1 MKRFESLVDPEVN
14 KKFIKQYILV
24 HKTGNEYDV
33 DKSIESQYDYI
44 GETENNLNEYVST
57 FFATDEYNLDNDN
70 HLNVNDIDN
79 QLEEIENN
87 ISQYQ
92 LNEITNF
99 NGNELVN
106 DENNFGIYLKNPNKK
121 GYYSEL
127 LIKDIE
133 HDLLDESIVNIINEK
148 KNEILNND

>member
-1 MKRFESLVDPEVN
+1 MKRFESLADPELN

-24 HKTGNEYDV
+24 HKTGNEYNV

-57 FFATDEYNLDNDN
+57 FFSTDEYNLDNDN

-79 QLEEIENN
+79 QLKEIENVV
-87 ISQYQ
+87 SQYQ
-92 LNEITNF
+92 LKEITNF
-99 NGNELVN
+99 NESVN
-106 DENNFGIYLKNPNKK
+106 NLNNFGIYLKNPNKK

-133 HDLLDESIVNIINEK
+133 RDLLDESIVNIINEK

>member
-1 MKRFESLVDPEVN
+1 MKRFESLADPELN

-24 HKTGNEYDV
+24 HKTGNEYNV

-44 GETENNLNEYVST
+44 GETENTLNEYVST
-57 FFATDEYNLDNDN
+57 FFSTDEYNLDNDN

-79 QLEEIENN
+79 QLKEIENDV
-87 ISQYQ
+87 SQYQ
-92 LNEITNF
+92 LKEINDFNES
-99 NGNELVN
+99 VN
-106 DENNFGIYLKNPNKK
+106 NLNNFGIYLKNPNKK
-121 GYYSEL
+121 GYYSES

-133 HDLLDESIVNIINEK
+133 RDLLDENIVNIINEK

>member
-1 MKRFESLVDPEVN
+1 MKRFESLADPELN

-24 HKTGNEYDV
+24 HKTGNEYNV

-44 GETENNLNEYVST
+44 GETENTLNEYVST
-57 FFATDEYNLDNDN
+57 FFSTDEYNLDNDN

-79 QLEEIENN
+79 QLKEIENVV
-87 ISQYQ
+87 SQYQ
-92 LNEITNF
+92 LKEITDF
-99 NGNELVN
+99 NESVN
-106 DENNFGIYLKNPNKK
+106 NLNDFGIYLKNPNKK

-133 HDLLDESIVNIINEK
+133 RDLLDESIVNIINEK

>member
-1 MKRFESLVDPEVN
+1 MKRFESLADPELN

-33 DKSIESQYDYI
+33 DKSDESQYDYI

-57 FFATDEYNLDNDN
+57 FFTTDEYNLDNGN

-79 QLEEIENN
+79 QLEEIENTV
-87 ISQYQ
+87 SQYQ
-92 LNEITNF
+92 LNEIIDF
-99 NGNELVN
+99 NESVN
-106 DENNFGIYLKNPNKK
+106 NLNNFGIYLKNPNKK

-133 HDLLDESIVNIINEK
+133 RDLLDESIVNIINEK

>member
-1 MKRFESLVDPEVN
+1 MKRFESLADPELN

-24 HKTGNEYDV
+24 HKTGNEYNV

-44 GETENNLNEYVST
+44 GETENTLNEYVST
-57 FFATDEYNLDNDN
+57 FFSTDEYNLDNDN

-79 QLEEIENN
+79 QLKEIENVV
-87 ISQYQ
+87 SQYQ
-92 LNEITNF
+92 LKEITDF
-99 NGNELVN
+99 NESVN
-106 DENNFGIYLKNPNKK
+106 NLNNFGIYLKNPNKK
-121 GYYSEL
+121 GYYSES

-133 HDLLDESIVNIINEK
+133 RDLLDESIVNIINEK

>member
-1 MKRFESLVDPEVN
+1 MKRFESLADPELN

-24 HKTGNEYDV
+24 HKTGNEYNV

-57 FFATDEYNLDNDN
+57 FFSTDEYNLDNDN

-79 QLEEIENN
+79 QLKEIENVV
-87 ISQYQ
+87 SQYQ
-92 LNEITNF
+92 LKEITDF
-99 NGNELVN
+99 NESVN
-106 DENNFGIYLKNPNKK
+106 NLNDFGIYLKNPNKK

-133 HDLLDESIVNIINEK
+133 RDLLDESIVNIINEK

>member
-1 MKRFESLVDPEVN
+1 MKRFESLVDPELN

-24 HKTGNEYDV
+24 HKTGNEYNV

-57 FFATDEYNLDNDN
+57 FFSTDEYNLDNDN

-79 QLEEIENN
+79 QLKEIENVV
-87 ISQYQ
+87 SQYQ
-92 LNEITNF
+92 LNEITDF
-99 NGNELVN
+99 NESVN
-106 DENNFGIYLKNPNKK
+106 NLNNFGIYLKNPNKK

-133 HDLLDESIVNIINEK
+133 SDLLDESIVNIINEK

>member
-1 MKRFESLVDPEVN
+1 MKRFESLADPELN

-24 HKTGNEYDV
+24 HKTGNEYNV

-57 FFATDEYNLDNDN
+57 FFSTDEYNLDNDN

-79 QLEEIENN
+79 QLKEIENVV
-87 ISQYQ
+87 SQYQ
-92 LNEITNF
+92 LKELTDFNES
-99 NGNELVN
+99 VN
-106 DENNFGIYLKNPNKK
+106 NLNNFGIYLKNPNKK
-121 GYYSEL
+121 GYYSES

-133 HDLLDESIVNIINEK
+133 RDLLDENIVNIINEK

>member
-1 MKRFESLVDPEVN
+1 MKRFESLVDPELN

-24 HKTGNEYDV
+24 HKTGNEYNV

-44 GETENNLNEYVST
+44 GETENTLNEYVST
-57 FFATDEYNLDNDN
+57 FFSTDEYNLDNDN

-79 QLEEIENN
+79 QLKEIENVV
-87 ISQYQ
+87 SQYQ
-92 LNEITNF
+92 LKEITDF
-99 NGNELVN
+99 NESVN
-106 DENNFGIYLKNPNKK
+106 NLNNFGIYLKNPNKK

-133 HDLLDESIVNIINEK
+133 SDLLDESIVNIINEK

>member
-1 MKRFESLVDPEVN
+1 MKRFESLVDPELN

-24 HKTGNEYDV
+24 HKTGNEYNV

-57 FFATDEYNLDNDN
+57 FFSTDEYNLDNDN

-79 QLEEIENN
+79 QLKEIENVV
-87 ISQYQ
+87 SQYQ
-92 LNEITNF
+92 LKEITDF
-99 NGNELVN
+99 NESVN
-106 DENNFGIYLKNPNKK
+106 NLNNFGIYLKNPNKK

-133 HDLLDESIVNIINEK
+133 RDLLDESIVNIINEK

>member
-1 MKRFESLVDPEVN
+1 MKRFESLGDPELN

-24 HKTGNEYDV
+24 HKTGNEYNV

-44 GETENNLNEYVST
+44 GETENTLNEYVST
-57 FFATDEYNLDNDN
+57 FFSTDEYNLDNDN

-79 QLEEIENN
+79 QLKEIENDV
-87 ISQYQ
+87 SQYQ
-92 LNEITNF
+92 LKEITDF
-99 NGNELVN
+99 NESVN
-106 DENNFGIYLKNPNKK
+106 DLNNFGIYLKNPNKK

-133 HDLLDESIVNIINEK
+133 RDLLDESIVNIINEK

>member
-1 MKRFESLVDPEVN
+1 MKRFESLADPELN

-24 HKTGNEYDV
+24 HKTGNEYNV

-44 GETENNLNEYVST
+44 GETENTLNEYVST
-57 FFATDEYNLDNDN
+57 FLSADEYNLDNDN

-79 QLEEIENN
+79 QLKEIENVV
-87 ISQYQ
+87 SQYQ
-92 LNEITNF
+92 LKEITDF
-99 NGNELVN
+99 NESVN
-106 DENNFGIYLKNPNKK
+106 NLNNFGIYLKNPNKK

-133 HDLLDESIVNIINEK
+133 RDLLDESIVNIIKEK

>member
-1 MKRFESLVDPEVN
+1 MKRFESLADPELN

-24 HKTGNEYDV
+24 HKTGNEYNV

-44 GETENNLNEYVST
+44 GETENTLNEYVST
-57 FFATDEYNLDNDN
+57 FFSTDEYNLDNDN

-79 QLEEIENN
+79 QLKEIENDV
-87 ISQYQ
+87 SQYQ
-92 LNEITNF
+92 LKEINDFNES
-99 NGNELVN
+99 VN
-106 DENNFGIYLKNPNKK
+106 NLNNFGIYLKNPNKK

-133 HDLLDESIVNIINEK
+133 RDLLDESIVNIINEK

>member
-1 MKRFESLVDPEVN
+1 MKRFESLADPELN

-24 HKTGNEYDV
+24 HKTGNEYNV
-33 DKSIESQYDYI
+33 DKAIESQYDYI

-57 FFATDEYNLDNDN
+57 FFSTDEYNLDNDN

-79 QLEEIENN
+79 QLKEIENDV
-87 ISQYQ
+87 SQYQ
-92 LNEITNF
+92 LKEINDFNES
-99 NGNELVN
+99 VN
-106 DENNFGIYLKNPNKK
+106 NLNNFGIYLKNPNKK

-133 HDLLDESIVNIINEK
+133 RDLLDESIVNIINEK

>member
-1 MKRFESLVDPEVN
+1 MKRFESLADPELN

-24 HKTGNEYDV
+24 HKTGNEYNV

-44 GETENNLNEYVST
+44 GETENTLNEYVST
-57 FFATDEYNLDNDN
+57 FFSTDEYNLDNDN

-79 QLEEIENN
+79 QLKEIENDV
-87 ISQYQ
+87 SQYQ
-92 LNEITNF
+92 LKEINDFNES
-99 NGNELVN
+99 VN
-106 DENNFGIYLKNPNKK
+106 NLNDFGIYLKNPNKK

-133 HDLLDESIVNIINEK
+133 RDLLDESIVNIINEK

>member
-1 MKRFESLVDPEVN
+1 MKRFESLVDPELN

-24 HKTGNEYDV
+24 HKTGNEYNV

-57 FFATDEYNLDNDN
+57 FFSTDEYNLDNDN

-79 QLEEIENN
+79 QLKEIENVV
-87 ISQYQ
+87 SQYQ
-92 LNEITNF
+92 LNEITDF
-99 NGNELVN
+99 NESVN
-106 DENNFGIYLKNPNKK
+106 NLNNFGIYLKNPNKK

-133 HDLLDESIVNIINEK
+133 RDLLDESIVNIINEK

>member
-1 MKRFESLVDPEVN
+1 MKRFESFADPELN

-24 HKTGNEYDV
+24 HKTGNEYNV

-44 GETENNLNEYVST
+44 GETENTLNEYVST
-57 FFATDEYNLDNDN
+57 FFSTDEYNLDNDN

-79 QLEEIENN
+79 QLKEIENVV
-87 ISQYQ
+87 SQYQ
-92 LNEITNF
+92 LNEITDF
-99 NGNELVN
+99 NESVN
-106 DENNFGIYLKNPNKK
+106 NLNNFGIYLKNPNKK

-133 HDLLDESIVNIINEK
+133 RDLLDESIVNIINEK

>member
-1 MKRFESLVDPEVN
+1 MKRFESLADPELN

-24 HKTGNEYDV
+24 HKTGNEYNV

-44 GETENNLNEYVST
+44 GKTENNLNEYVST
-57 FFATDEYNLDNDN
+57 FFSTDEYNLDNDN

-79 QLEEIENN
+79 QLKEIENVV
-87 ISQYQ
+87 SQYQ
-92 LNEITNF
+92 LKEITNF
-99 NGNELVN
+99 NESVN
-106 DENNFGIYLKNPNKK
+106 NLNNFGIYLKNPNKK

-133 HDLLDESIVNIINEK
+133 RDLLDESIVNIINEK

>member
-1 MKRFESLVDPEVN
+1 MELPKIDE
-14 KKFIKQYILV
+14 KFIKQYILF
-24 HKTGNEYDV
+24 HKTGNEYNV

-57 FFATDEYNLDNDN
+57 FFSTDEYNLDNDN

-79 QLEEIENN
+79 QLKEIENVV
-87 ISQYQ
+87 SQYQ
-92 LNEITNF
+92 LKEITDF
-99 NGNELVN
+99 NESVN
-106 DENNFGIYLKNPNKK
+106 NLNNFGIYLKNPNKK

-133 HDLLDESIVNIINEK
+133 RDLLDESIVNIINEK

>member
-1 MKRFESLVDPEVN
+1 MKRFESLADPELN

-24 HKTGNEYDV
+24 HKTGNEYNV

-57 FFATDEYNLDNDN
+57 FFSTDEYNLDNDN

-79 QLEEIENN
+79 QLKEIENDV
-87 ISQYQ
+87 SQYQ
-92 LNEITNF
+92 LKEITNF
-99 NGNELVN
+99 NESANNLN
-106 DENNFGIYLKNPNKK
+106 DFGIYLKNPNKK

-133 HDLLDESIVNIINEK
+133 SDLLDESIVNIINEK

>member
-1 MKRFESLVDPEVN
+1 MKRFESLADPELN

-24 HKTGNEYDV
+24 HKTGNEFNV

-57 FFATDEYNLDNDN
+57 FFSRDEYNLDNDN

-79 QLEEIENN
+79 QLKEIENDV
-87 ISQYQ
+87 SQYQ
-92 LNEITNF
+92 LKEIIDF
-99 NGNELVN
+99 NDSVN
-106 DENNFGIYLKNPNKK
+106 NLNDFGIYLKNPNKK

-133 HDLLDESIVNIINEK
+133 RDLLDESIVNIINEK

>member
-1 MKRFESLVDPEVN
+1 MKRFESLADPELN
-14 KKFIKQYILV
+14 KKIIKQYILV
-24 HKTGNEYDV
+24 HKTGNEYNV

-44 GETENNLNEYVST
+44 GETENTLNEYVST
-57 FFATDEYNLDNDN
+57 FFSADEYNLDNDN

-79 QLEEIENN
+79 QLKEIENVV
-87 ISQYQ
+87 SQYQ
-92 LNEITNF
+92 LKEITDF
-99 NGNELVN
+99 NESVN
-106 DENNFGIYLKNPNKK
+106 NLNNFGIYLKNPNKK

-133 HDLLDESIVNIINEK
+133 RDLLDESIVNIINEK

>member
-1 MKRFESLVDPEVN
+1 MKRFESLGDPELN

-24 HKTGNEYDV
+24 HKTGNEYNV

-44 GETENNLNEYVST
+44 GETENTLNEYVST
-57 FFATDEYNLDNDN
+57 FFSTDEYNLDNDN
-70 HLNVNDIDN
+70 HLNVNDIYN
-79 QLEEIENN
+79 QLKEIENDV
-87 ISQYQ
+87 SQYQ
-92 LNEITNF
+92 LKEITDF
-99 NGNELVN
+99 NESVN
-106 DENNFGIYLKNPNKK
+106 DLNNFGIYLKNPNKK

-133 HDLLDESIVNIINEK
+133 RDLLDESIVNIINEK

>member
-1 MKRFESLVDPEVN
+1 MKRFESLADPELN

-24 HKTGNEYDV
+24 HKTGNEYNV

-44 GETENNLNEYVST
+44 GETENNLNKYVST
-57 FFATDEYNLDNDN
+57 FFSTDEYNLDNDN

-79 QLEEIENN
+79 QLKEIENVV
-87 ISQYQ
+87 SQYQ
-92 LNEITNF
+92 LKEITDF
-99 NGNELVN
+99 NESVN
-106 DENNFGIYLKNPNKK
+106 NLNNFGIYLKNPNKK

-133 HDLLDESIVNIINEK
+133 RDLLDESIVNIINEK

>member
-1 MKRFESLVDPEVN
+1 MKRFESLVDPELN

-24 HKTGNEYDV
+24 HKTGNEYNV

-44 GETENNLNEYVST
+44 GETENTLNEYVST
-57 FFATDEYNLDNDN
+57 FFSTDEYNLDNDN

-79 QLEEIENN
+79 QLKEIENVV
-87 ISQYQ
+87 SQYQ
-92 LNEITNF
+92 LKEITDF
-99 NGNELVN
+99 NESVN
-106 DENNFGIYLKNPNKK
+106 NLNNFGIYLKNPNKK

-133 HDLLDESIVNIINEK
+133 RDLLDKSIVNIINEK

>member
-1 MKRFESLVDPEVN
+1 MKRFESLADPELN

-24 HKTGNEYDV
+24 HKTGNEYNV

-44 GETENNLNEYVST
+44 GETENTLNEYVST
-57 FFATDEYNLDNDN
+57 FFSTDEYNLDNDN

-79 QLEEIENN
+79 QLKEIENVV
-87 ISQYQ
+87 SQYQ
-92 LNEITNF
+92 LKEITNF
-99 NGNELVN
+99 NESVN
-106 DENNFGIYLKNPNKK
+106 NLNNFGIYLKNPNKK
-121 GYYSEL
+121 GYYSES

-133 HDLLDESIVNIINEK
+133 RDLLDESIINIINEK

>member
-1 MKRFESLVDPEVN
+1 MKRFESLADPELN

-24 HKTGNEYDV
+24 HKTGNEYNV

-57 FFATDEYNLDNDN
+57 FFSTDEYNLNNDN

-79 QLEEIENN
+79 QLKEIENVV
-87 ISQYQ
+87 SQYQ
-92 LNEITNF
+92 LKEITDF
-99 NGNELVN
+99 NESVN
-106 DENNFGIYLKNPNKK
+106 NLNDFGIYLKNPNKK

-133 HDLLDESIVNIINEK
+133 RDLLDESIVNIINEK

>member
-1 MKRFESLVDPEVN
+1 MKRFESLGDPELHI
-14 KKFIKQYILV
+14 KFIKQYILV
-24 HKTGNEYDV
+24 HKTGNEYNV

-44 GETENNLNEYVST
+44 GETENTLNEYVST
-57 FFATDEYNLDNDN
+57 FFSTDEYNLDNDN

-79 QLEEIENN
+79 QLKEIENDV
-87 ISQYQ
+87 SQYQ
-92 LNEITNF
+92 LKEITDF
-99 NGNELVN
+99 NESVN
-106 DENNFGIYLKNPNKK
+106 DLNNFGIYLKNPNKK

-133 HDLLDESIVNIINEK
+133 RDLLDESIVNIINEK

>member
-1 MKRFESLVDPEVN
+1 MKRFESLVDPELN

-24 HKTGNEYDV
+24 HKTGNEYNV

-57 FFATDEYNLDNDN
+57 FFSTDEYNLDNDN

-79 QLEEIENN
+79 QLKEIENDV
-87 ISQYQ
+87 SQYQ
-92 LNEITNF
+92 LKEITDF
-99 NGNELVN
+99 NESVN
-106 DENNFGIYLKNPNKK
+106 NLNNFGIYLKNPNKK

-133 HDLLDESIVNIINEK
+133 RDLLDESIVNIINEK

>member
-1 MKRFESLVDPEVN
+1 MKRFESLADPELN

-24 HKTGNEYDV
+24 HKTGNEYNV

-57 FFATDEYNLDNDN
+57 FFSTDEYNLDNDN

-79 QLEEIENN
+79 QLKEIENVV
-87 ISQYQ
+87 SQYQ
-92 LNEITNF
+92 LKEITDF
-99 NGNELVN
+99 NESVN
-106 DENNFGIYLKNPNKK
+106 DLNNFGIYLKNPNKK

-133 HDLLDESIVNIINEK
+133 RDLLDESIVNIINEK

>member
-1 MKRFESLVDPEVN
+1 MKRFESLVDPELN

-24 HKTGNEYDV
+24 HKTGNEYNV

-57 FFATDEYNLDNDN
+57 FFSTDEYNLDNDN

-79 QLEEIENN
+79 QLKEIENVV
-87 ISQYQ
+87 SQYQ
-92 LNEITNF
+92 LKEITDF
-99 NGNELVN
+99 NESVN
-106 DENNFGIYLKNPNKK
+106 NLNNFGIYLKNPNKK

-133 HDLLDESIVNIINEK
+133 SDLLDESIVNIINEK

>member
-1 MKRFESLVDPEVN
+1 MKRFESLADPELN

-24 HKTGNEYDV
+24 HKTGNEYNV

-57 FFATDEYNLDNDN
+57 FFSTDEYNLDNDN

-79 QLEEIENN
+79 QLKEIENVV
-87 ISQYQ
+87 SQYQ
-92 LNEITNF
+92 LKEITDF
-99 NGNELVN
+99 NESVN
-106 DENNFGIYLKNPNKK
+106 NLNNFGIYLKNPNKK

-127 LIKDIE
+127 LIKNIE
-133 HDLLDESIVNIINEK
+133 RDLLDESIVNIINEK

>member
-1 MKRFESLVDPEVN
+1 MKRFESLADPELN

-24 HKTGNEYDV
+24 HKTGNEYNV

-57 FFATDEYNLDNDN
+57 FFSTDEYNLDNDN

-79 QLEEIENN
+79 QLKEIE
-87 ISQYQ
+87 IDVSQYQ
-92 LNEITNF
+92 LKEINDFNES
-99 NGNELVN
+99 VN
-106 DENNFGIYLKNPNKK
+106 NLNNFGIYLKNPNKK

-133 HDLLDESIVNIINEK
+133 RDLLDESIVNIINEK

>member
-1 MKRFESLVDPEVN
+1 MKRFESLADPELN

-24 HKTGNEYDV
+24 HKTGNEFEYNKND
-33 DKSIESQYDYI
+33 ESQYDYI
-44 GETENNLNEYVST
+44 GETENDLNEYVST
-57 FFATDEYNLDNDN
+57 FFTTDEYNLDNGN

-79 QLEEIENN
+79 QLEEIEN
-87 ISQYQ
+87 IVSQYQ

-99 NGNELVN
+99 NESVN
-106 DENNFGIYLKNPNKK
+106 NLNNFGIYLKNPNKK

-133 HDLLDESIVNIINEK
+133 RDLLNESIVNIINEK

>member
-1 MKRFESLVDPEVN
+1 MKRFESLADPELN

-24 HKTGNEYDV
+24 HKTGNEYNV

-44 GETENNLNEYVST
+44 GETENTLNEYVST
-57 FFATDEYNLDNDN
+57 FFSTDEYNLDNDN

-79 QLEEIENN
+79 QLKEIENVV
-87 ISQYQ
+87 SQYQ
-92 LNEITNF
+92 LKEITDF
-99 NGNELVN
+99 NESVN
-106 DENNFGIYLKNPNKK
+106 DLNNFGIYLKNPNKK
-121 GYYSEL
+121 GYYSES

-133 HDLLDESIVNIINEK
+133 RDLLDESIVNIINEK

>member
-1 MKRFESLVDPEVN
+1 MKRFESLADPELN

-24 HKTGNEYDV
+24 HKTGNEYNV

-57 FFATDEYNLDNDN
+57 FFSTDEYNLDNDN

-79 QLEEIENN
+79 QLKEIENVV
-87 ISQYQ
+87 SQYQ
-92 LNEITNF
+92 LKEITNF
-99 NGNELVN
+99 NESVN
-106 DENNFGIYLKNPNKK
+106 NLNNFGIYLKNPNKK
-121 GYYSEL
+121 GYYSES

-133 HDLLDESIVNIINEK
+133 RDLLDESIINIINEK

>member
-1 MKRFESLVDPEVN
+1 MKRFESLADPELN

-24 HKTGNEYDV
+24 HKTGNEYNV

-57 FFATDEYNLDNDN
+57 FFSTDEYNLDNDN

-79 QLEEIENN
+79 QLKEIENDV
-87 ISQYQ
+87 SQYQ
-92 LNEITNF
+92 LKEINDFNES
-99 NGNELVN
+99 VN
-106 DENNFGIYLKNPNKK
+106 NLNNFGIYLKNPNKK

-133 HDLLDESIVNIINEK
+133 RDLLDESIVNIINEK

>member
-1 MKRFESLVDPEVN
+1 MKRFESLADPELN

-24 HKTGNEYDV
+24 HKTGNEYNV

-44 GETENNLNEYVST
+44 GETENTLNEYVST
-57 FFATDEYNLDNDN
+57 FFSADEYNLDNDN

-79 QLEEIENN
+79 QLKEIENVV
-87 ISQYQ
+87 SQYQ
-92 LNEITNF
+92 LKEITDF
-99 NGNELVN
+99 NESVN
-106 DENNFGIYLKNPNKK
+106 NLNNFGIYLKNPNKK

-133 HDLLDESIVNIINEK
+133 RDLLDESIVNIIKEK